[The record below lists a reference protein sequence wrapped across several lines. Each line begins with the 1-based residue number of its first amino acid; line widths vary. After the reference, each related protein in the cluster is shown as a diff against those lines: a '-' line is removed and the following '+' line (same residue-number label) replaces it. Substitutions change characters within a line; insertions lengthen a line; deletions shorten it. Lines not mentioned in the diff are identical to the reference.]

1 VKSASEAVYQNM
13 LSEVSGSNPL
23 LAGQIDAWYRT
34 NSDLFMKA
42 KVSAFEFEIQK
53 LKVALEFTNAVLK
66 DFSVHSTKQKT
77 EELRDTKD
85 SGKLTLC
92 SANKKFKLLGL
103 TWSLDEDVIALETAI
118 DKSEAWTV
126 IWGLEQIL
134 AHPSTLDVAKGITSR
149 IKVTQIY
156 DAFLAEKTS
165 PVNQTGLVTED
176 LLLRIIA
183 VVDMNK
189 KDSKVQPKLPPQ
201 APAAGGSPSAHSSSS
216 EGDSKGKKRKVDVQ
230 GA

>member
-1 VKSASEAVYQNM
+1 VQSASEAVYQNM

-103 TWSLDEDVIALETAI
+103 TLHDEDVIALENAI

-156 DAFLAEKTS
+156 DAFLADKTS

>member
-1 VKSASEAVYQNM
+1 VQSASEAVYQNM

-103 TWSLDEDVIALETAI
+103 TLHDEDVIALENAI

-134 AHPSTLDVAKGITSR
+134 AHPSTLDVAKGITGR

-156 DAFLAEKTS
+156 DAFLADKTS

-201 APAAGGSPSAHSSSS
+201 APAAEGSPSAPSSSS
-216 EGDSKGKKRKVDVQ
+216 GGNSEGKKRKVAVE

>member
-1 VKSASEAVYQNM
+1 MQSVSETVYQNM
-13 LSEVSGSNPL
+13 LAEVSDSNPL

-103 TWSLDEDVIALETAI
+103 TLHDEDVIALENAI

-156 DAFLAEKTS
+156 DAFLADKTS

>member
-1 VKSASEAVYQNM
+1 MQSASEAVYQNM

-92 SANKKFKLLGL
+92 NANKKFKLLGL
-103 TWSLDEDVIALETAI
+103 TLHDEDVIALENAI

-156 DAFLAEKTS
+156 DAFLADKTS

-216 EGDSKGKKRKVDVQ
+216 EGNSKGKKRKVDVQ

>member
-1 VKSASEAVYQNM
+1 VQSASEAVYQNM

-92 SANKKFKLLGL
+92 NANKKFKLLGL
-103 TWSLDEDVIALETAI
+103 TLHDEDVIALENAI

-156 DAFLAEKTS
+156 DAFLADKTS

-189 KDSKVQPKLPPQ
+189 KDS
-201 APAAGGSPSAHSSSS
+201 
-216 EGDSKGKKRKVDVQ
+216 
-230 GA
+230 